1 MVVSL
6 NTEPELETS
15 DARFVKVTN
24 HKYRTELKRLTQRL
38 EHFEKER
45 KEREKSEQDADQDEA
60 QGSTDRKVDPRKP
73 RDPVPD
79 EAIDLANKKPRIEEP
94 SNFDQP
100 STSKMQ

>member
-24 HKYRTELKRLTQRL
+24 HKYRTELQRLTQRL

-45 KEREKSEQDADQDEA
+45 KEREKSEQDADQDE
-60 QGSTDRKVDPRKP
+60 T
-73 RDPVPD
+73 
-79 EAIDLANKKPRIEEP
+79 INLANKKPRIEEP
-94 SNFDQP
+94 SNFEQP
-100 STSKMQ
+100 STSEIQ

>member
-24 HKYRTELKRLTQRL
+24 HKYRTELQRLTQRL

-45 KEREKSEQDADQDEA
+45 KEREKSEQDADQDE
-60 QGSTDRKVDPRKP
+60 T
-73 RDPVPD
+73 
-79 EAIDLANKKPRIEEP
+79 INLANKKPRIEEP
-94 SNFDQP
+94 SNFEQP

>member
-15 DARFVKVTN
+15 DERFVKITN
-24 HKYRTELKRLTQRL
+24 HKYRIELRRLTQKL
-38 EHFEKER
+38 EAFEKER

-60 QGSTDRKVDPRKP
+60 
-73 RDPVPD
+73 
-79 EAIDLANKKPRIEEP
+79 INLANKKPKIEEP
-94 SNFDQP
+94 SNFEQP

>member
-1 MVVSL
+1 MVVPL

-24 HKYRTELKRLTQRL
+24 HKYRTELQRLTQRL

-45 KEREKSEQDADQDEA
+45 KEREKSEQDADQDE
-60 QGSTDRKVDPRKP
+60 T
-73 RDPVPD
+73 
-79 EAIDLANKKPRIEEP
+79 INLANKKPRIEEP
-94 SNFDQP
+94 SNFEHP

>member
-1 MVVSL
+1 MVVPL

-24 HKYRTELKRLTQRL
+24 HKYRTELQRLTQRL

-45 KEREKSEQDADQDEA
+45 KEREKSEQDADQDE
-60 QGSTDRKVDPRKP
+60 T
-73 RDPVPD
+73 
-79 EAIDLANKKPRIEEP
+79 INLANKKPRIEEP
-94 SNFDQP
+94 SNFEQP

>member
-15 DARFVKVTN
+15 DARFVKITN
-24 HKYRTELKRLTQRL
+24 HKYRIELRRLTQKL
-38 EHFEKER
+38 EVFEKER

-60 QGSTDRKVDPRKP
+60 INV
-73 RDPVPD
+73 
-79 EAIDLANKKPRIEEP
+79 ANKKPKIEEP
-94 SNFDQP
+94 SNFEQP

>member
-15 DARFVKVTN
+15 DARFVKITN
-24 HKYRTELKRLTQRL
+24 HKYRIELRRLTQKL
-38 EHFEKER
+38 EVFEKER

-60 QGSTDRKVDPRKP
+60 INV
-73 RDPVPD
+73 
-79 EAIDLANKKPRIEEP
+79 ANKKPRIEEP
-94 SNFDQP
+94 SNFEQP

>member
-45 KEREKSEQDADQDEA
+45 KEREKSEQDADQ
-60 QGSTDRKVDPRKP
+60 GSTDRVADQ
-73 RDPVPD
+73 D
-79 EAIDLANKKPRIEEP
+79 EAINLANKKPRIEEP
-94 SNFDQP
+94 SNFEQP

>member
-24 HKYRTELKRLTQRL
+24 HKYRTELKRLSQRL

-45 KEREKSEQDADQDEA
+45 KEREKSEQDADQESSMIQDKA
-60 QGSTDRKVDPRKP
+60 VN
-73 RDPVPD
+73 
-79 EAIDLANKKPRIEEP
+79 LANKKPRIEEP
-94 SNFDQP
+94 SNFE
-100 STSKMQ
+100 

>member
-24 HKYRTELKRLTQRL
+24 HKYRTELHRLTQRL
-38 EHFEKER
+38 EHFAKER
-45 KEREKSEQDADQDEA
+45 KEREKSEQDADQGA
-60 QGSTDRKVDPRKP
+60 GQQGAIERGAIKQGADQ
-73 RDPVPD
+73 D
-79 EAIDLANKKPRIEEP
+79 EAINLANKKPRIEEP
-94 SNFDQP
+94 SNFEQP